1 MPCTV
6 LCSANTRTDVIGAFV
21 LRNKFAFVWNWWL
34 LQQQI
39 MSVNIYD
46 HLQFW
51 VRKSLTKPWLI
62 NCIVAVAK
70 HWQVIHAHACIRL
83 RHSHVHVYIFGY
95 VIYDIR
101 TCGASASILG
111 NLNEFDSVISESIK
125 TISLEKKGTVLLGK
139 NMALFETWDFENYPD
154 WGLNLLVVRPVTVN
168 IS

>member
-1 MPCTV
+1 M
-6 LCSANTRTDVIGAFV
+6 
-21 LRNKFAFVWNWWL
+21 
-34 LQQQI
+34 
-39 MSVNIYD
+39 
-46 HLQFW
+46 
-51 VRKSLTKPWLI
+51 
-62 NCIVAVAK
+62 AVAK

-83 RHSHVHVYIFGY
+83 RHLHVHVYTFGY

-125 TISLEKKGTVLLGK
+125 TISLEKKGIVLLGK